1 MSNYLRYF
9 QQGGIYFFT
18 VVTHRRR
25 RLFYKTSA
33 RLCLRQAIEKV
44 QAEQPFEILGFV
56 LLPDHLH
63 CLWKLPQ
70 NDINYSK
77 RWGRIKI
84 EFSRS
89 WLTLG
94 GKEISVSS
102 SRKQRCERGIWQRRF
117 WEHLIR
123 DREDFANHMD
133 YIHFNPV
140 KHNLVSCPHLWE
152 YSSFHRWIN
161 EGAYSKDW
169 YCNCSRTKQDTPY
182 FGNRYHDFGE

>member
-1 MSNYLRYF
+1 MSEYRRVYVP
-9 QQGGIYFFT
+9 GGTYFFT
-18 VVTHRRR
+18 VVTYQRRKI
-25 RLFYKTSA
+25 FHDP
-33 RLCLRQAIEKV
+33 QACELLKV
-44 QAEQPFEILGFV
+44 IWSKVIKNFPFTTNTFC
-56 LLPDHLH
+56 LLPDHFH
-63 CLWKLPQ
+63 CVITLPQ
-70 NDINYSK
+70 NDTNFSIRLREIK
-77 RWGRIKI
+77 RL
-84 EFSRS
+84 F
-89 WLTLG
+89 
-94 GKEISVSS
+94 SVSFHDEKNNS
-102 SRKQRCERGIWQRRF
+102 LNCSRQKRSEKNIWQRRF